1 MNTEYRKL
9 KNLFLRQSCQDA
21 WEDYARSIR
30 KVNFSRWDYVILT
43 SSNEEQARSFR
54 SQIADRLEQGV
65 LPGWTK
71 YFVLPDPEG
80 KRVGSGGAT
89 LNVLRFLSEEEGLR
103 GDFHNKRILVIH
115 SGGDS
120 KRVPQYSVCGK
131 LFSPVP
137 RELPDG
143 RGSTLFDEFLIS
155 MAGVPARFKE
165 GMLVLSGDVLLLFNP
180 LQIDA
185 QFRGAAAISMKSP
198 VEVGVDHGVFLN
210 NGSDHVKM
218 FLHKQPAETLRRLG
232 AVNGQD
238 CVDLDT
244 GAVLLDAEI
253 LETLFSLIADASGKK
268 ADPDKYESFVN
279 EKARVSFYGDF
290 LYPLAADSTFEQY
303 QKEKPE
309 GEFCTELFT
318 CREKI
323 WKGVSSACFGD
334 ASMFSF
340 HATKVFNTIEGG
352 AVCFKNDSWVQL
364 LNDQKNFG
372 IHGPESV
379 CFVGGNA
386 KMNEFQA
393 AMGICN
399 LRHLNDE
406 IAKRKK
412 VVERYRERL
421 SGVEGI
427 QLSAVQENV
436 ESNYAY
442 FPVVFDGY
450 KYTRN
455 EVYEML
461 SEQGIT
467 ARKYFY
473 PLTNSFECYRNYPT
487 AGTEKTPVAQ
497 HLALRVLTLPLYADI
512 ALEDVDRICNI
523 ILG

>member
-30 KVNFSRWDYVILT
+30 KVNFPRWDYVILT

-210 NGSDHVKM
+210 DGSDHVKM

-244 GAVLLDAEI
+244 GAVLLDVEI

-268 ADPDKYESFVN
+268 QIRIN
-279 EKARVSFYGDF
+279 TKA
-290 LYPLAADSTFEQY
+290 L
-303 QKEKPE
+303 
-309 GEFCTELFT
+309 
-318 CREKI
+318 
-323 WKGVSSACFGD
+323 
-334 ASMFSF
+334 
-340 HATKVFNTIEGG
+340 
-352 AVCFKNDSWVQL
+352 
-364 LNDQKNFG
+364 
-372 IHGPESV
+372 
-379 CFVGGNA
+379 
-386 KMNEFQA
+386 
-393 AMGICN
+393 
-399 LRHLNDE
+399 
-406 IAKRKK
+406 
-412 VVERYRERL
+412 
-421 SGVEGI
+421 
-427 QLSAVQENV
+427 
-436 ESNYAY
+436 
-442 FPVVFDGY
+442 
-450 KYTRN
+450 
-455 EVYEML
+455 
-461 SEQGIT
+461 
-467 ARKYFY
+467 
-473 PLTNSFECYRNYPT
+473 
-487 AGTEKTPVAQ
+487 
-497 HLALRVLTLPLYADI
+497 
-512 ALEDVDRICNI
+512 
-523 ILG
+523 